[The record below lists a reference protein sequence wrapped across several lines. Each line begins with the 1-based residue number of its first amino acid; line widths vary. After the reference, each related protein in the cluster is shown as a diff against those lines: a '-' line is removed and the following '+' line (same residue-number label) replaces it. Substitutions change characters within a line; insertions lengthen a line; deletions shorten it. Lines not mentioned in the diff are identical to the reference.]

1 MLSFDAHKAAAV
13 GPSENLLNRDERPE
27 DQVLGTVVAL
37 CAHQLR
43 ETKAAL
49 TPGRTPTISLKG
61 KMILDSHWVESSDS
75 QQTPLQNNK
84 KGTH

>member
-1 MLSFDAHKAAAV
+1 VLSFDAHKAAAI

-43 ETKAAL
+43 ETQTGSHPAAGA
-49 TPGRTPTISLKG
+49 TKIIDRQ
-61 KMILDSHWVESSDS
+61 MILDSHWVESSDS